1 MIRYI
6 IERKREQVESV
17 CAIATPIELERLK
30 SAFVDNISH
39 EFRTPLNIILG
50 YTDMIG
56 EHLADVRDT
65 SQDDCLDAV
74 SRACKRLLRT
84 FDAVLDYSKLE
95 SRSLILNSR
104 TIILAPLIY
113 GSIDE
118 FRPAATKKG
127 LRLTF
132 EFEERALA
140 LRIDKYCFT
149 NALRNLLEN
158 AIKFTETGSITV
170 ILARDQTGAI
180 RLSVA
185 DTGIGIDRTF
195 MPQLFEPFTQE
206 DCGPARR
213 FEGAGLGLALTRR
226 YLELNGA
233 DLTVLSEKRRGSTF
247 TIHFA
252 RPDSD
257 ASECALPFD
266 DGQALLR

>member
-1 MIRYI
+1 MIRDI
-6 IERKREQVESV
+6 TDCRGGPVEPV
-17 CAIATPIELERLK
+17 CASAAAIEAASLR

-56 EHLADVRDT
+56 EHLADVHDT
-65 SQDDCLDAV
+65 SQDDSLDAV

-84 FDAVLDYSKLE
+84 FNAVMDYSKLE
-95 SRSLILNSR
+95 SRSLIVNSR
-104 TIILAPLIY
+104 IVNLVPLID
-113 GSIDE
+113 GLIHE
-118 FRPAATKKG
+118 VRPSAAKKA

-132 EFEERALA
+132 KFEDSALA
-140 LRIDKYCFT
+140 LTIDKYCFT

-158 AIKFTETGSITV
+158 AIKFTEAGSIAV
-170 ILARDQTGAI
+170 NLARDRIGAI

-185 DTGIGIDRTF
+185 DTGIGIDSAF

-213 FEGAGLGLALTRR
+213 FEGAGLGLALTRS

-233 DLTVLSEKRRGSTF
+233 DLTVRSEKGRGSTF

-252 RPDSD
+252 RPDND
-257 ASECALPFD
+257 ASESALPFD
-266 DGQALLR
+266 DGMALLR